1 MEDDGGLE
9 LQFQVSTKNTQ
20 HKFRVHGGFM
30 SFGKLI
36 YKLGKSQENMGK
48 PWKNHEKPFPNL
60 NRGSSRND
68 AVP

>member
-48 PWKNHEKPFPNL
+48 HGNL

>member
-1 MEDDGGLE
+1 MEVSSLE
-9 LQFQVSTKNTQ
+9 LQFHVSTKNTQ

-48 PWKNHEKPFPNL
+48 PWKNHEKTIL
-60 NRGSSRND
+60 NRGSSWND

>member
-48 PWKNHEKPFPNL
+48 HGTYGKTMGKPWKFK
-60 NRGSSRND
+60 
-68 AVP
+68 